1 VSRGGRGGWTA
12 EIARVVAACRA
23 LSDLDGWPFVGER
36 IEAARAALAGADGIS
51 DAEID
56 RLCDV
61 AERWSS
67 LDPRLRRFY
76 GGHLRAGCA
85 PGRLGPER
93 SIDLA
98 ARRILLRD
106 PAPLPGWRY
115 AVLRDLWASTFGVEP
130 AIEIVPIQPRPP
142 R

>member
-1 VSRGGRGGWTA
+1 MNPGGKGAGRTA
-12 EIARVVAACRA
+12 SIARVVAACRA
-23 LSDLDGWPFVGER
+23 LVDLDGWSFVGER

-76 GGHLRAGCA
+76 SGAVLA
-85 PGRLGPER
+85 PFNARGNDCPDVAL
-93 SIDLA
+93 
-98 ARRILLRD
+98 RRILLRD

-130 AIEIVPIQPRPP
+130 AIEIVPIQPRP

>member
-1 VSRGGRGGWTA
+1 MSRPIGRTA
-12 EIARVVAACRA
+12 TIARVVSACRA
-23 LSDLDGWPFVGER
+23 LDELREWPFVGER
-36 IEAARAALAGADGIS
+36 IEAARAALSGAEGLDEK
-51 DAEID
+51 AID
-56 RLCDV
+56 RLADI

-76 GGHLRAGCA
+76 GV
-85 PGRLGPER
+85 LGTSRFTVDP
-93 SIDLA
+93 SLDLA

-115 AVLRDLWASTFGVEP
+115 AVLRSLWLDTFAVEP
-130 AIEIVPIQPRPP
+130 AIELVPIQRS

>member
-1 VSRGGRGGWTA
+1 MGRTA
-12 EIARVVAACRA
+12 TIARVVGACRA

-51 DAEID
+51 DAEIE
-56 RLCDV
+56 RLCDI

-67 LDPRLRRFY
+67 LDPRLRVFY
-76 GGHLRAGCA
+76 GL
-85 PGRLGPER
+85 LGPSRLAPEPTL
-93 SIDLA
+93 DLA

-106 PAPLPGWRY
+106 PAPLAGWRY
-115 AVLRDLWASTFGVEP
+115 GVLRSLWLDTFGVEP
-130 AIEIVPIQPRPP
+130 AIELVPIQPRP

>member
-1 VSRGGRGGWTA
+1 MTSGGKGGLGRTA
-12 EIARVVAACRA
+12 SVARVVAACRA

-56 RLCDV
+56 RLSDI

-76 GGHLRAGCA
+76 GGHLRSS
-85 PGRLGPER
+85 PEA
-93 SIDLA
+93 SVDLA

-115 AVLRDLWASTFGVEP
+115 AVLRDLWAATFGVEP
-130 AIEIVPIQPRPP
+130 AIELVPIQPRPD

>member
-1 VSRGGRGGWTA
+1 MSRPIGRTA
-12 EIARVVAACRA
+12 TIARVVSACRA
-23 LSDLDGWPFVGER
+23 LDELREWPFVGER
-36 IEAARAALAGADGIS
+36 IEAARAALSGAEGLDEK
-51 DAEID
+51 AID
-56 RLCDV
+56 RLADI

-76 GGHLRAGCA
+76 GGHLRAGSA
-85 PGRLGPER
+85 PGCLGPER

-115 AVLRDLWASTFGVEP
+115 AVLRSLWVDTFAVEP
-130 AIEIVPIQPRPP
+130 AIELVPIQRS

>member
-1 VSRGGRGGWTA
+1 MGRAAT
-12 EIARVVAACRA
+12 IARVVGACRA
-23 LSDLDGWPFVGER
+23 LADLDGWPFVGER

-51 DAEID
+51 DAEIE
-56 RLCDV
+56 RLCDI

-67 LDPRLRRFY
+67 LDVRLRRFY

-85 PGRLGPER
+85 PGCLGPEA

-115 AVLRDLWASTFGVEP
+115 GVLRSLWLDTFGVEP
-130 AIEIVPIQPRPP
+130 AIELVPIQPRP

>member
-1 VSRGGRGGWTA
+1 MGRTA
-12 EIARVVAACRA
+12 TIARVVGACRA
-23 LSDLDGWPFVGER
+23 LADLDGWPFVGER

-51 DAEID
+51 DTEIE
-56 RLCDV
+56 RLCDI
-61 AERWSS
+61 AERWSE
-67 LDPRLRRFY
+67 LDDRLRRFY

-85 PGRLGPER
+85 PGCLGPEA

-130 AIEIVPIQPRPP
+130 AIELVPIQPRPP

>member
-1 VSRGGRGGWTA
+1 MTRTA
-12 EIARVVAACRA
+12 ERLGRTATIARVVGACRA
-23 LSDLDGWPFVGER
+23 LADLDGWPFVGER

-56 RLCDV
+56 RLSDI

-67 LDPRLRRFY
+67 LDVRLRRFY
-76 GGHLRAGCA
+76 AGVLNSDPSALPARGHETADVAL
-85 PGRLGPER
+85 
-93 SIDLA
+93 
-98 ARRILLRD
+98 RRILLRD

-115 AVLRDLWASTFGVEP
+115 GVLSALWLDTFGVES
-130 AIEIVPIQPRPP
+130 AIELVPIQRS

>member
-1 VSRGGRGGWTA
+1 MNPGGKAGLGRTA
-12 EIARVVAACRA
+12 SVARVVAACRA

-76 GGHLRAGCA
+76 GV
-85 PGRLGPER
+85 LGTSRFATDE
-93 SIDLA
+93 SLDLA

-130 AIEIVPIQPRPP
+130 AIEIVPIQPRP

>member
-1 VSRGGRGGWTA
+1 MSRGGRGGRTA

-23 LSDLDGWPFVGER
+23 LSGLDGWPFVGER
-36 IEAARAALAGADGIS
+36 IEAARSALAGADGIS

-56 RLCDV
+56 RLCDI

-67 LDPRLRRFY
+67 LDPRLRVFY
-76 GGHLRAGCA
+76 GV
-85 PGRLGPER
+85 LGPSR
-93 SIDLA
+93 FSPDPTLDLA

-106 PAPLPGWRY
+106 PAPLQGWRY

-130 AIEIVPIQPRPP
+130 AIELVPIQPRPA

>member
-1 VSRGGRGGWTA
+1 MSPGGRTA
-12 EIARVVAACRA
+12 SIARVVAACRA

-67 LDPRLRRFY
+67 LDVRLRRFY
-76 GGHLRAGCA
+76 
-85 PGRLGPER
+85 
-93 SIDLA
+93 A
-98 ARRILLRD
+98 ATALVPFDRGADSPDVALRRILLRD

-130 AIEIVPIQPRPP
+130 AIEIVPIQPRP